1 MKPVLLSAILAAL
14 PQASFAGPALTIY
27 NNDFAVVR
35 ETLPLDLQPGVNA
48 VAFSGVTT
56 RVEADSVLLR
66 DRSGQVALRVLEQSY
81 RAEAA
86 SESLLLSLHE
96 GRTLDFLVRDRDA
109 REHIVQGRVVR
120 SGHAAQGEAATPII
134 EVDGRL
140 RFSLPGQPVFPS
152 LGDDAILQPTLAWQ
166 LHADKAARIDAEL
179 GYITG
184 GLRWEAAYNLV
195 APETGDKVDLVGWV
209 TVINESGKRFDEAS
223 IKLMA
228 GEVNRVRPDMQ
239 LFTRSK
245 SMMPMAAMI
254 DEAPAGVTEK
264 SFDEFH
270 LYSLPRPVTL
280 RDRETKQV
288 EFLRGMGVHAPQL
301 YIYDVNK
308 YGSKVATVREFKN
321 SAENGGLGLPLPR
334 GRARFYRQ
342 DNADGRMEF
351 VGEDSLDHTARNETV
366 RLRTGDVFD
375 IAVERRQSDAA
386 MSSRNDFREESFEIK
401 LRNRKTTPVEV
412 RITEHLQAGPNWKLV
427 EQSDPH
433 EKLDASRV
441 EFRVILQP
449 DVERVVTYRV
459 RYEWR

>member
-1 MKPVLLSAILAAL
+1 MKTALFSAAL
-14 PQASFAGPALTIY
+14 ALLPQVSFAGAALTIY

-48 VAFSGVTT
+48 VAFAGVTT

-66 DRSGQVALRVLEQSY
+66 DRSGRVALRILEQSY

-109 REHIVQGRVVR
+109 REHVVQGRVVR

-140 RFSLPGQPVFPS
+140 RFALPGQPIFPS
-152 LGDDAILQPTLAWQ
+152 LGDDAVLQPTLSWQ
-166 LHADKAARIDAEL
+166 LHADKAARLDAEL

-209 TVINESGKRFDEAS
+209 TVTNESGKRFDDAS

-228 GEVNRVRPDMQ
+228 GDVNRVVPEMQ
-239 LFTRSK
+239 MIGRSK
-245 SMMPMAAMI
+245 SMMTMTAMM
-254 DEAPAGVTEK
+254 DAGAGVTEK

-288 EFLRGMGVHAPQL
+288 EFLRGTGVHAPQL
-301 YIYDVNK
+301 YIYDLHK
-308 YGSKVATVREFKN
+308 YGPKVATVREFKN
-321 SAENGGLGLPLPR
+321 TSENGGLGLPLPK
-334 GRARFYRQ
+334 GKARFYRQ

-351 VGEDSLDHTARNETV
+351 VGENSLDHTARNETV

-375 IAVERRQSDAA
+375 IAVERSQSDAS
-386 MSSRNDFREESFEIK
+386 MSSRNDFREEAYTIK

-412 RITEHLQAGPNWKLV
+412 RITEHLQSGPNWKLV
-427 EQSDPH
+427 QQSDPH
-433 EKLDASRV
+433 EKLDAARL
-441 EFRVILQP
+441 EFRVTLQP
-449 DVERVVTYRV
+449 DVERIVTYRV
-459 RYEWR
+459 RYDWR